1 MGSTL
6 LNNQPTEQTAS
17 QIEKRRRRSQ
27 LGRYQMWMAYLFV
40 SPALI
45 LFFLFA
51 VLPALMAFIL
61 SFSSYDILTEIK
73 WIGLNNYQ
81 RLISDDLFF
90 TSLRNVFSY
99 AILFVPSMIALSL
112 SLALALNRKVP
123 GMQIFRT
130 LYYFPMITSSVAA
143 STIWIWML
151 HKDYGLI
158 NQLLSVIGVI
168 GPAWLN
174 DSDTAMLAVVLVTL
188 WQGLGGNMIVYLAG
202 LQGIPQYL
210 YESARLDGANAWQ
223 MFRYITWPSLQT
235 TTFFVVTMS
244 LIGAFQLFDQS
255 YIMTR
260 GGPGHATLTTVFHIY
275 QTGFNELKMGY
286 ASALAFVLFLIILT
300 ISLINIRINRE
311 NTMF

>member
-6 LNNQPTEQTAS
+6 LNNQPTNQAAPQTRPGR
-17 QIEKRRRRSQ
+17 KRER
-27 LGRYQMWMAYLFV
+27 LGRYQIWMAYLFV

-51 VLPALMAFIL
+51 VLPSLMAFVL

-73 WIGLNNYQ
+73 WIGLDNYR
-81 RLISDDLFF
+81 RLVSDNLFF
-90 TSLRNVFSY
+90 TSLRNVFFY
-99 AILFVPSMIALSL
+99 AVLFVPSMILLSL
-112 SLALALNRKVP
+112 SLAMALNRKVP
-123 GMQIFRT
+123 GMQVFRT

-143 STIWIWML
+143 STIWVWML
-151 HKDYGLI
+151 HKDYGLV
-158 NQLLSVIGVI
+158 NQLLGIVGII

-174 DSDTAMLAVVLVTL
+174 DSDTAMLAVVMVTL
-188 WQGLGGNMIVYLAG
+188 WQGLGGNMIIYLAG
-202 LQGIPQYL
+202 LQGIPQHL

-223 MFRYITWPSLQT
+223 MFQYITWPSLQT
-235 TTFFVVTMS
+235 TTFFVVIMS

-275 QTGFNELKMGY
+275 QTGFSELKMGY

-311 NTMF
+311 NTIV